1 MKKFMKYEFKGTYK
15 FILGILA
22 IVILASTIIQFN
34 IYRETQSLNYM
45 QDSSFNFMRFMFVV
59 SIFVIFGA
67 FLTAFFYIVGSF
79 RKELYEDR
87 GYLTFTLPLTG
98 NQILGAKLAASLI
111 WFAVLGI
118 GTVIYNLILAMILFG
133 GNWLELFKEVFYM
146 INSGVISITVT
157 GILSSILTLILI
169 YLSMALSKVT
179 IRNKKIDGLW
189 FIVFL
194 IINSIA
200 SYISFKASTAL
211 PYYIDIMNFKVLG
224 MRDINILQYA
234 NNGVTQMI
242 LFGDNYQAYLNVT
255 GLVIQLLM
263 SIGAFLTTGYLIE
276 KRIDL

>member
-1 MKKFMKYEFKGTYK
+1 
-15 FILGILA
+15 
-22 IVILASTIIQFN
+22 
-34 IYRETQSLNYM
+34 
-45 QDSSFNFMRFMFVV
+45 
-59 SIFVIFGA
+59 
-67 FLTAFFYIVGSF
+67 
-79 RKELYEDR
+79 
-87 GYLTFTLPLTG
+87 
-98 NQILGAKLAASLI
+98 
-111 WFAVLGI
+111 
-118 GTVIYNLILAMILFG
+118 
-133 GNWLELFKEVFYM
+133 M